1 MSTQPA
7 QPSFVSGLFK
17 YIETLNGDRPWGDFL
32 DAGTGVKSLQ
42 WISTLD
48 TTSWTAITAS
58 VNMAEQSKQQY
69 PGTMRNTDR
78 LVVGNWIDEKLL
90 EGEQFDTVLL
100 DYFIGAIDGFA
111 PYWQD
116 IVLERM
122 KRHIK
127 PGGRLYITGLEP
139 YVPVVEPTPV
149 GQYVGDLGRLRDAC
163 LLLARERPYREY
175 PSDWVM
181 RHLHRAGYEVTGGQ
195 RFPIRYGERFVRS
208 QCRMC
213 RQRVNRF
220 ADPAV
225 AQSML
230 AHIETIEQRGLQL
243 IAQAGGLATGHDYV
257 IGAEVKEG
265 KA

>member
-1 MSTQPA
+1 MPAPEATST
-7 QPSFVSGLFK
+7 SVSGLFR
-17 YIETLNGDRPWGDFL
+17 YIETLHDKRPWGDFL

-42 WISTLD
+42 WISTLN
-48 TTSWTAITAS
+48 TSSWTAITAS
-58 VNMAEQSKQQY
+58 AAMAEQSKQQY
-69 PGTMRNTDR
+69 PGTMRDTDR

-90 EGEQFDTVLL
+90 EGEQFDTVLV
-100 DYFIGAIDGFA
+100 DYFIGAVDGFA

-116 IVLERM
+116 LVLERM

-127 PGGRLYITGLEP
+127 PGGRLYITALEP
-139 YVPVVEPTPV
+139 YVPVVAPTPV

-181 RHLHRAGYEVTGGQ
+181 RHLHRAGYKVIGGQ

-213 RQRVNRF
+213 RQRVSRF
-220 ADPAV
+220 ADTAV

-230 AHIETIEQRGLQL
+230 SHIDAMEQRGLQL
-243 IAQAGGLATGHDYV
+243 IAQNNGLATGHDYV
-257 IGAEVKEG
+257 IGAQVVGES
-265 KA
+265 